1 MSQSLFSPSW
11 YRIEGVKP
19 RIRSHTQIHRHVYR
33 GSVWYVMQNHST
45 GKFHRFTPTANALI
59 GLMDGHRTVAE
70 IWELACARL
79 GDDVPSQD
87 EMIRLL
93 SDLHRADAL
102 QSDAPPDLHELNRRQ
117 QQHQRNRIKQ
127 YLGNP
132 LSLRFPL
139 FDPDRMLNRLMPWLS
154 PMLGW
159 FSAVLWLGM
168 MGWALVLIAMNW
180 TALSSDMVDRVFS
193 VENLL
198 LVWFVFPMIKLL
210 HELGHAIATKA
221 NGGEVH
227 EMGVMLLVL
236 MPIPY
241 VDASS
246 ATAFR
251 GKGSRMLVG
260 AAGMLVE
267 LFIAA
272 VATVLW
278 VYLEPGTERAIAYNV
293 ILVAGFSTLL
303 FNLNPLLRYDGYYIL
318 SDYLEI
324 PNLGQRAN
332 DYVGYLV
339 NRYAFGMAEAASPVS
354 APGERAWFVSFAVL
368 SFAYR
373 MLMMVS
379 IVFLIASKFFVIG
392 VVLAIW
398 ALTSMLLLPLWKK
411 LTYLVSHPKLGAH
424 RRRAVGLT
432 AALTAIVAGSLIWVP
447 LPSATRAEG
456 VIWAVE
462 QAQVRAPLD
471 GFVAKVLAQPGAAV
485 KRGDLLVQLEDPELS
500 ARLQLLQAQIA
511 ELTARYDAAQPSRR
525 VQADIFNEQRV
536 QLQAALN
543 LARRHQAELSVYSPS
558 DGTFTIQD
566 APNSPGHFVQRGELI
581 AYVTDRSANTVR
593 VVVPQADAE
602 FVRHRTASV
611 LVRSFDNVAQTLE
624 ARILREVP
632 AATDELPSMT
642 LSLQGGGKI
651 GLDPRSSGEGKALE
665 KLFIFDLEV
674 PSGSPANYIGGR
686 VYVRFQHE
694 AEPLATQ
701 WYRELRR
708 VFLRKFSL

>member
-293 ILVAGFSTLL
+293 ILVAGVSTLL

-398 ALTSMLLLPLWKK
+398 AFTSMLLLPLWKK

-471 GFVAKVLAQPGAAV
+471 GFVAKVLAQPGAVV

>member
-398 ALTSMLLLPLWKK
+398 AFTSMLLLPLWKK

-471 GFVAKVLAQPGAAV
+471 GFVAKVLAQPGAVV

>member
-398 ALTSMLLLPLWKK
+398 AFTSMLLLPLWKK

-511 ELTARYDAAQPSRR
+511 ELTARYDAAQQSRR